1 MVSFKR
7 ILNFL
12 VIVPLFVFNTAIAIA
27 EETKSEQ
34 EPLIWRVDPKPGSI
48 YSVYILGSY
57 HVGKECQLNSPAFEH
72 AFKDAETVVFEVD
85 SLLDSKLLARKS
97 QQYVNRLIRQK
108 GVPTDS
114 NNSLKGALGA
124 ETYQLLKEKTAELNF
139 PIDNFASLKPWVFI
153 FAFSSFQ
160 LTQTEYKP
168 ECGLDLMTAKLAES
182 KRKDTDGLET
192 LEYQLDKYTDS
203 FISLES
209 DEIEETLLAIAE
221 LESTDKL
228 SEYFTEEFDSL
239 TSAIDSGNIEALQS
253 SIEDWCDLDA
263 EDCESLLFTRNR
275 NWIPEIEQL
284 LNQNKDSL
292 VVVGAGHVVGENS
305 VIDLLK
311 QKGYRVRRFY
321 NSFRLVE
328 D

>member
-12 VIVPLFVFNTAIAIA
+12 VIVPLFVFHTAIAIA

-34 EPLIWRVDPKPGSI
+34 EPLIWRVDLKPGSI

-57 HVGKECQLNSPAFEH
+57 HIGKECRLNSPAFEH

-85 SLLDSKLLARKS
+85 SLSDSNLLARKS

-114 NNSLKGALGA
+114 DNSLKGALDA
-124 ETYQLLKEKTAELNF
+124 ETYKLLQEKTAELNF

-153 FAFSSFQ
+153 FAFSSFE

-182 KRKDTDGLET
+182 ERKDTDGLET
-192 LEYQLDKYTDS
+192 LEYQLDKYTDL

-239 TSAIDSGNIEALQS
+239 TSAIDLGNIQALQS

-328 D
+328 E